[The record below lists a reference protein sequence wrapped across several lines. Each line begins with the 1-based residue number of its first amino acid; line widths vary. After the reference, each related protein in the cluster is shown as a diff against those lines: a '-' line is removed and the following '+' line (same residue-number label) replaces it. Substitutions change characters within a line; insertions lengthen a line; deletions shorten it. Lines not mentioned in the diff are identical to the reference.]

1 MTLLLLSTMSLPG
14 YAVIENDNGT
24 ITMSVKD
31 ANDLFNY
38 IDELE
43 QKVSVLEDR
52 LQVERESTDKY
63 IMTVEQERQA
73 WEDLERSLNAEL
85 KQAKIQKWKY
95 GFAGLLF
102 GGIIVAIAD

>member
-1 MTLLLLSTMSLPG
+1 MTLLLLSMMCSPG

>member
-1 MTLLLLSTMSLPG
+1 
-14 YAVIENDNGT
+14 
-24 ITMSVKD
+24 MSVKD